1 MVETKEQVE
10 NRMLH
15 RLLLILLIAFSP
27 LAKAESALPDCPTDQ
42 FLRFHNHF
50 GTYIAG
56 GKKYVGEWTL

>member
-15 RLLLILLIAFSP
+15 RLLLILLIVFSP
-27 LAKAESALPDCPTDQ
+27 LAKAESTLPDCLADQ
-42 FLRFHNHF
+42 SLRFHNYF

-56 GKKYVGEWTL
+56 GQK